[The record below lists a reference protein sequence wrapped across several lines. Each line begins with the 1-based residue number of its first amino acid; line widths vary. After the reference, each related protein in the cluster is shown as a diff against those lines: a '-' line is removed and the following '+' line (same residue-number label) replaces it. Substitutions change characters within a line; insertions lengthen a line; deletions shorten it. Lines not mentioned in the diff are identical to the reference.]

1 MSQILQ
7 HKHVIFRIETE
18 NPPKDTELIAD
29 WMKRLIAKL
38 GMELYAGPL
47 VKYLDEPGNRGA
59 TGVCIIKTSHI
70 ALHVWDECTPGLMQ
84 LDVYTCGSMEV
95 SDVVEELQVFAP
107 TKIEYKFLDREFGLN
122 ILEAAVLSGRQETVQ

>member
-7 HKHVIFRIETE
+7 HKHVLFRIETT
-18 NPPKDTELIAD
+18 NPPKDPEIIAD
-29 WMKRLIAKL
+29 WMKSLIAKL
-38 GMELYAGPL
+38 GMELYAGPM
-47 VKYLDEPGNRGA
+47 VKYRDEPGNRGA

-95 SDVVEELQVFAP
+95 SDVVEELQIFSP
-107 TKIEYKFLDREFGLN
+107 TKIEYKFLDREFGLT
-122 ILEAAVLSGRQETVQ
+122 IIDQGELTMA